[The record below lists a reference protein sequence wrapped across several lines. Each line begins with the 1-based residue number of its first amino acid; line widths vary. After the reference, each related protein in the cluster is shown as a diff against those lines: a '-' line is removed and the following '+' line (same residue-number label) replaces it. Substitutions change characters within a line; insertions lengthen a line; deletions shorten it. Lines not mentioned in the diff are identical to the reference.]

1 MRGRPFCNPWYFSI
15 ITRKAKVIDV
25 PHQLLKECYVQLY
38 TTRTIN
44 TFTRVKARNKSTVWQ
59 MDLSVRWGFTL
70 KLVRDMIIIYSQMHR
85 KDKYSQQSSIIW
97 PVWQNILV
105 FVYELSGCGFE
116 TRCCHLNFR
125 YGTCFEHGVPWHS
138 GKLYGVDSSNF
149 FELGLSVSQ
158 WWFPKQNGFILLSLK
173 SLSYILT
180 SPYALYLCLR

>member
-15 ITRKAKVIDV
+15 TTRKAKAIDV
-25 PHQLLKECYVQLY
+25 PHQLLKECNVQLY

-59 MDLSVRWGFTL
+59 MDLSVRCGFTL
-70 KLVRDMIIIYSQMHR
+70 KLVRDMIITYSQMHR

-116 TRCCHLNFR
+116 TRCCHLYFR
-125 YGTCFEHGVPWHS
+125 YGTCFEQGVPDIQANYTVWIHSETRTWHDNKTRWNIVMFQQS
-138 GKLYGVDSSNF
+138 SQSTYCILY
-149 FELGLSVSQ
+149 SVRFMQ
-158 WWFPKQNGFILLSLK
+158 MP
-173 SLSYILT
+173 
-180 SPYALYLCLR
+180 